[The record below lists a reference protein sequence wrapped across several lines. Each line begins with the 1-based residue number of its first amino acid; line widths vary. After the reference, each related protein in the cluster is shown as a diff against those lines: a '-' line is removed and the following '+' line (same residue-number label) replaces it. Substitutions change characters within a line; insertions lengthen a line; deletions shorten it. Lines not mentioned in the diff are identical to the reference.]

1 MAKRRA
7 DSACENP
14 IVKRPSVSQL
24 VATIAQ
30 NDPVKA
36 TRKSTARAPLREFG
50 PWQNASTAN
59 LRPKPRRTRE
69 SIAPQSVPTLKP
81 GLELAGRPLETMKG
95 EDIASVK
102 EVILLPTTLAV
113 IKPNW
118 PFCFDV
124 NCTPQLG
131 PPLPQHIAE
140 DLYAKYVCSSPL
152 LRPGK
157 LPYMHIGTT
166 TLGFKLHFYLILP
179 NAGGPPHAVNTG
191 HLTDETL
198 QTLFDTCINSALA
211 ATDPQRRGFTSW
223 MQAMNES
230 NLLPLKSRNRT
241 SAPEIQEERVHCIH
255 LDAIW
260 RSISECEDDAAR
272 DLLDGYVLVAY
283 GNVEGHCWHEGWK
296 PTWGS
301 FRKDWEA
308 GVEGRFLREE
318 SRVVVGMELGVG
330 VVGEGEDVG
339 RRGSSRYERNK
350 ARRTSLHRAGWSCT
364 ILRPSAGFLLLFDSY
379 NSDDR
384 PIPGLMTLIWTGSH

>member
-30 NDPVKA
+30 NDTTKVTKRA
-36 TRKSTARAPLREFG
+36 TPRAPLKEFG
-50 PWQNASTAN
+50 PWENASTAN
-59 LRPKPRRTRE
+59 LRSRPKRTRE
-69 SIAPQSVPTLKP
+69 SIAPQSVVPLKP
-81 GLELAGRPLETMKG
+81 GLELSGRPLETMKG
-95 EDIASVK
+95 EDIAAVK
-102 EVILLPTTLAV
+102 EVILLPTSLAV

-198 QTLFDTCINSALA
+198 QTLFDTCINPALT
-211 ATDPQRRGFTSW
+211 ATDPQRHHFTSW
-223 MQAMNES
+223 LQALHES
-230 NLLPLKSRNRT
+230 ALAPLKSRTRT
-241 SAPEIQEERVHCIH
+241 LASVPEPQYSRVHCIH
-255 LDAIW
+255 LDALW
-260 RSISECEDDAAR
+260 RSIAECDDDAAK

-283 GNVEGHCWHEGWK
+283 GNVEGHCWHEGWR

-301 FRKDWEA
+301 WRKDWEGA
-308 GVEGRFLREE
+308 VEERFLRGE

-330 VVGEGEDVG
+330 RAEEEGVG
-339 RRGSSRYERNK
+339 RRITTKSMFHG
-350 ARRTSLHRAGWSCT
+350 AGW
-364 ILRPSAGFLLLFDSY
+364 
-379 NSDDR
+379 
-384 PIPGLMTLIWTGSH
+384 